1 MRDHDGP
8 LPCAGSATSH
18 AAVRASI
25 AEEQAK
31 LRGVVIRHLHG
42 DRHGAEDVLQRF
54 ALRALERAGELRDPE
69 RVHGWLARVLS
80 STLADYGRELARR
93 RECSEDPQEF
103 AEVLV
108 APEPEAAAWVCDC
121 IEPLL
126 GAMRPDQ
133 AALIRRLDL
142 HGESREGV
150 AAELDVLPNALH
162 VRHHRARRALA
173 TLLLAACVTCP
184 AESFMHCACPKPPTV
199 EEARRA
205 RVTA

>member
-8 LPCAGSATSH
+8 LPCAGSAISH

-25 AEEQAK
+25 VEVQAK

-42 DRHGAEDVLQRF
+42 DRHGADDVLQRF

-80 STLADYGRELARR
+80 STLADCGRELARR
-93 RECSEDPQEF
+93 RECSEDLREF

-108 APEPEAAAWVCDC
+108 APEPETAAWVCDC

-205 RVTA
+205 RVAA